1 MESAAHSLQTV
12 FLLLLLFVA
21 IFALVAQR
29 LRVPYP
35 IVLVIAGLGL
45 SLVPGVP
52 DVELNPDTIFFV
64 VLPLLLNWAAW
75 HTSWLSLRRNAWS
88 IFVLAFGLVVFTVFG
103 VAAAAPWFLSGFDWR
118 TGFLLGAVIAPTD
131 AIAATS
137 IARRLHLPQRIVDII
152 EGESLINDASGLLA
166 LQIGVSMIMAGRTP
180 TVVESLGRLAFMTVA
195 GTAIGIAVG
204 FVVDRFERV
213 VDDAS
218 IVIAITLL
226 VPYAAYFA
234 AERVHAS
241 GVLAVIASGLYH
253 SRNSVSYRP
262 ARVRLQAEVV
272 WNTMAFIINGLVFV
286 LIGLQL
292 PAVLAGLKGTSLATL
307 LGYVLIFSAIVI
319 ALRMVWVFPA
329 LSVGRARLDGRSKF
343 LIGWASMRGV
353 IALAA
358 ALSLPLV
365 LPDGRP
371 FPQRAMIIFLTFGGI
386 FTSLVMKGLTLP
398 ALIRR
403 LGLAG
408 RDDSSTEE
416 VEARKALVRAGIEYL
431 DRARE
436 RGEVFDEHHED
447 LREHYA
453 TRLAALNDEPVD
465 DHGSAAEH
473 AARYREISRGML
485 RAERAEAVR
494 MRDENRITD
503 DVLRELLTDLDLAE
517 TRLNVEIEKAARR

>member
-21 IFALVAQR
+21 IFAIVAQR

-35 IVLVIAGLGL
+35 IVLVVAGLGL
-45 SLVPGVP
+45 SLVPGIP

-103 VAAAAPWFLSGFDWR
+103 VAAAAPWFLPGFDWR
-118 TGFLLGAVIAPTD
+118 AGFVLGAVIAPTD

-137 IARRLHLPQRIVDII
+137 IARRLRLPQRIVDII

-166 LQIGVSMIMAGRTP
+166 LQIGVGMIMAGRTP
-180 TVVESLGRLAFMTVA
+180 TVSESLARLAFITVA
-195 GTAIGIAVG
+195 GIAIGVVVG

-213 VDDAS
+213 VDDAP
-218 IVIAITLL
+218 IVIALTLL

-234 AERVHAS
+234 AESVHAS

-253 SRNSVSYRP
+253 SRSSVSYRP

-272 WNTMAFIINGLVFV
+272 WNTMAFIVNGLVFV

-292 PAVLAGLKGTSLATL
+292 PAVLAGLKGTSISTL
-307 LGYVLIFSAIVI
+307 IADVLLFSAIVV
-319 ALRMVWVFPA
+319 ALRMAWVYPA
-329 LSVGRARLDGRSKF
+329 LSVGRAKLDGRSKF

-358 ALSLPLV
+358 ALSLPLQ
-365 LPDGRP
+365 L
-371 FPQRAMIIFLTFGGI
+371 PQRAMIIFLTFGGI
-386 FTSLVMKGLTLP
+386 FTSLVIKGLTLP
-398 ALIRR
+398 AFIRR

-408 RDDSSTEE
+408 RDESQAEE
-416 VEARKALVRAGIEYL
+416 IEARKALARAGLEYL
-431 DRARE
+431 DHAHG
-436 RGEVFDEHHED
+436 RGEVFDEHEED
-447 LREHYA
+447 LRRHYA
-453 TRLAALNDEPVD
+453 TRLAALNDEPAD
-465 DHGSAAEH
+465 DHGGAAEH
-473 AARYREISRGML
+473 AARYREVSRGML

-494 MRDENRITD
+494 LRDENRITD
-503 DVLRELLTDLDLAE
+503 DTLRELLTELDLAE
-517 TRLNVEIEKAARR
+517 TRLNVELEKTGRV